1 MKYYLLVLVFQIM
14 FNIFKVLEIKY
25 TYENK
30 LSLLLYNSIYINLIA
45 LASVYWSLDLLF
57 EGDWWVIPFYVS
69 GSVIGKWIAMRH
81 VENIRYKIFKL
92 FGKKISKLQNKPTQQ
107 NEDN

>member
-1 MKYYLLVLVFQIM
+1 MKYYLLVLAFQIM

-30 LSLLLYNSIYINLIA
+30 LSLLLYNSVYINLVA

-57 EGDWWVIPFYVS
+57 EGDWWVIPFYVG

-92 FGKKISKLQNKPTQQ
+92 FGKKISKLENKLPKQY
-107 NEDN
+107 EDN

>member
-57 EGDWWVIPFYVS
+57 EGDWLVIPFYVL
-69 GSVIGKWIAMRH
+69 GSVLGKWIAMRH

-92 FGKKISKLQNKPTQQ
+92 FGKKINKIQNKLSNQD
-107 NEDN
+107 EDN

>member
-1 MKYYLLVLVFQIM
+1 MKSYILVLAFQIM

-30 LSLLLYNSIYINLIA
+30 LGLLLYNSIYINLVA
-45 LASVYWSLDLLF
+45 LAPVYWSLDRLF
-57 EGDWWVIPFYVS
+57 EGDWWIIPFYLA

-81 VENIRYKIFKL
+81 IENIRYKIFKL
-92 FGKKISKLQNKPTQQ
+92 FGKKISKLQHKLSKQD
-107 NEDN
+107 ED

>member
-1 MKYYLLVLVFQIM
+1 MKVYILVFFLQVL

-30 LSLLLYNSIYINLIA
+30 LRLLLFNSVYINLIS

-57 EGDWWVIPFYVS
+57 AGDWWVIPFYIG
-69 GSVIGKWIAMRH
+69 GSVLGKWIAMTQ
-81 VENIRYKIFKL
+81 VENIRYNIYKL
-92 FGKKISKLQNKPTQQ
+92 FKK
-107 NEDN
+107 

>member
-1 MKYYLLVLVFQIM
+1 MKYYLLILVFQIL

-30 LSLLLYNSIYINLIA
+30 LRLLLFNSVYINLIS

-57 EGDWWVIPFYVS
+57 NGDWWVIPFYIG
-69 GSVIGKWIAMRH
+69 GSVLGKWIAMTQ
-81 VENIRYKIFKL
+81 VENIRYNIYKL
-92 FGKKISKLQNKPTQQ
+92 FKK
-107 NEDN
+107 

>member
-1 MKYYLLVLVFQIM
+1 MKYYLLVLAFQIM

-30 LSLLLYNSIYINLIA
+30 LSLLLYNSIYINLVA

-57 EGDWWVIPFYVS
+57 EGDWWVIPFYIG
-69 GSVIGKWIAMRH
+69 GSVIGKWIAMTQ
-81 VENIRYKIFKL
+81 VNNMKNNIYKLFKL
-92 FGKKISKLQNKPTQQ
+92 QK
-107 NEDN
+107 

>member
-1 MKYYLLVLVFQIM
+1 MKYYFLVLVFQIM

-30 LSLLLYNSIYINLIA
+30 LSLLLYNSIYINIVA

-57 EGDWWVIPFYVS
+57 EGDWLVVPFYVL
-69 GSVIGKWIAMRH
+69 GSVLGKWIAMRH

-92 FGKKISKLQNKPTQQ
+92 FGKKINKLENKLPKQY
-107 NEDN
+107 EDN

>member
-1 MKYYLLVLVFQIM
+1 MKYYILVLVFQIL

-30 LSLLLYNSIYINLIA
+30 LKLLLFNSVYINLIS

-57 EGDWWVIPFYVS
+57 NGDWWVIPFYIG
-69 GSVIGKWIAMRH
+69 GSVLGKWIAMTQ
-81 VENIRYKIFKL
+81 VENIRYNIYKL
-92 FGKKISKLQNKPTQQ
+92 FKK
-107 NEDN
+107 